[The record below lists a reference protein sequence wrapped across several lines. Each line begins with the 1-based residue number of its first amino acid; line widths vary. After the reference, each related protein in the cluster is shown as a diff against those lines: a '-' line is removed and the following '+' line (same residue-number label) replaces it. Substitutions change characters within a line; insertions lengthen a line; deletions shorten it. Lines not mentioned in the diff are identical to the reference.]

1 MDAGGLSSS
10 ATGSRD
16 EGTSDDTDRLGEV
29 VPMASESSQML
40 PQLAVNRIT
49 LGMKLV
55 AMAPTDWEMVVVPM
69 VFKSSL
75 MPPQLVV
82 NRITKFWKGGL
93 AYPNLQEL
101 IQCEILHHSSFCK
114 HSCQ

>member
-1 MDAGGLSSS
+1 
-10 ATGSRD
+10 
-16 EGTSDDTDRLGEV
+16 
-29 VPMASESSQML
+29 ML